1 MFDLTDTIIDLTNS
15 SIGAENY
22 LVYGNP
28 VITESELGFMISNT
42 LKNKT
47 VDKFS
52 VPSDMNANE
61 ALEKLKKML
70 PERLYSTISREH
82 ELNEALK
89 QEVDDAM
96 KLADVK
102 KDSASL

>member
-1 MFDLTDTIIDLTNS
+1 
-15 SIGAENY
+15 
-22 LVYGNP
+22 
-28 VITESELGFMISNT
+28 
-42 LKNKT
+42 
-47 VDKFS
+47 
-52 VPSDMNANE
+52 MNANE
-61 ALEKLKKML
+61 VLEKLKKML

-89 QEVDDAM
+89 QEVDDTM